1 MPRPKIIL
9 SEVGGIPPA
18 RRRTMVHRFLPALPP
33 TNTWLKGFVVGKRF
47 HSAAVIRLA
56 DAKPVHLGRV
66 VKADGRFR
74 IFAFAGTDDRAAAGS
89 AVRRLCDFLAEDQES
104 SIRKYT
110 RRGEDIDAVIDV
122 RAIFQQA
129 HRQLAIETMPPLL
142 LPHKGCYGLRDYEKI
157 FCSDVESSN
166 DIFSMRRI
174 DREVGC
180 MIIVR
185 PDQYVAHVLPLNGYE
200 ALTLY
205 FARFMVPEPDH
216 DTLSMAAT

>member
-129 HRQLAIETMPPLL
+129 HRQLA
-142 LPHKGCYGLRDYEKI
+142 
-157 FCSDVESSN
+157 
-166 DIFSMRRI
+166 
-174 DREVGC
+174 
-180 MIIVR
+180 
-185 PDQYVAHVLPLNGYE
+185 
-200 ALTLY
+200 
-205 FARFMVPEPDH
+205 
-216 DTLSMAAT
+216 